1 MAVEVRYHV
10 IRDGEEVAVYLTKR
24 EADEY
29 DKMLDIAFELSEFIE
44 RASQIKIDEGMLEE
58 LSIHLAQNRA
68 EVIRILRAQ
77 KPGRPA
83 KKTPEAAPAVPE
95 NPPAPEVKKTKDK
108 GEITSRGKKK

>member
-29 DKMLDIAFELSEFIE
+29 DKMLDIAYELSEFIE
-44 RASQIKIDEGMLEE
+44 QASPVKLDENTLEE
-58 LSIHLAQNRA
+58 LTIYLAQNRA

-83 KKTPEAAPAVPE
+83 KKPPQAAPAVPE
-95 NPPAPEVKKTKDK
+95 PPPAPEVKKTKDK